1 MTDMLFR
8 ILTKMFLRFVLPIIL
23 IIIGSI
29 FAFNLISYNISNTS
43 AHTTLDGLLN
53 NLVHSIEKNS
63 GEKVSIVKEYEKRIY
78 DMMLSDLQ
86 NDKTMFYILMVA
98 ISLIFLVI
106 FMNLIKI
113 LTALNPSI
121 LIFPERYEV
130 VPKEEAEAM
139 KVLKKVIGQE
149 QLMKENVMRLL
160 DHRKQKRS
168 SRA

>member
-1 MTDMLFR
+1 
-8 ILTKMFLRFVLPIIL
+8 
-23 IIIGSI
+23 
-29 FAFNLISYNISNTS
+29 
-43 AHTTLDGLLN
+43 
-53 NLVHSIEKNS
+53 
-63 GEKVSIVKEYEKRIY
+63 
-78 DMMLSDLQ
+78 
-86 NDKTMFYILMVA
+86 
-98 ISLIFLVI
+98 
-106 FMNLIKI
+106 MNLIKI